1 MKTPFLILALV
12 GLAIAGCKEREIP
25 TNTKTDTMDSIPE
38 GWPTDWEGESLAE
51 LGADGRIR
59 CTILLADGYNPTHL
73 KNYKEIMAR
82 WSEVWPAARE
92 VIQKML
98 TEYDRDPKIN
108 ARGNYLKLTI
118 PAEAISEGAEWS
130 IALQKDEADGVWDAS
145 FEGWK
150 VAPDESQPYF

>member
-1 MKTPFLILALV
+1 MKTPLLALALL
-12 GLAIAGCKEREIP
+12 GLAMAGCKEHRIS
-25 TNTKTDTMDSIPE
+25 TTSKVNAMDQMPK

-59 CTILLADGYNPTHL
+59 CTILLADGYTPTHL
-73 KNYKEIMAR
+73 KNYTEIMER
-82 WSEVWPAARE
+82 WPEVWPAARE

-98 TEYDRDPKIN
+98 SEYNRDPKIN
-108 ARGNYLKLTI
+108 ARGNHLKLTI

-130 IALQKDEADGVWDAS
+130 IALQKHEADGVWDTA
-145 FEGWK
+145 FKGWK